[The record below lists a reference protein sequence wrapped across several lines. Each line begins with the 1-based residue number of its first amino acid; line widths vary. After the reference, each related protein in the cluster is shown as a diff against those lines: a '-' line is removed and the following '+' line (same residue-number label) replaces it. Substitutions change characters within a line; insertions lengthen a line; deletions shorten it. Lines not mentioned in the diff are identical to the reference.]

1 MSRRGGL
8 QTDPKTLKTLGLSH
22 TDMKNF
28 GMALSPDGKTVYV
41 TNSLDGGLS
50 ALNTADGKVKNRVLF
65 PERNAE
71 GFPYGARRCC
81 CIMACST
88 LVRWPTR
95 R

>member
-1 MSRRGGL
+1 
-8 QTDPKTLKTLGLSH
+8 
-22 TDMKNF
+22 MKNF

-71 GFPYGARRCC
+71 GFRTVRARCC
-81 CIMACST
+81 CIMACSI
-88 LVRWPTR
+88 LARWLTR

>member
-1 MSRRGGL
+1 MSGRGGL
-8 QTDPKTLKTLGLSH
+8 QTGSKTLKTLGLSH

-71 GFPYGARRCC
+71 GFPYGARR
-81 CIMACST
+81 AAA
-88 LVRWPTR
+88 
-95 R
+95 